1 MPPVPVPMITPT
13 RRRSRSFQRS
23 SRQESFTAC
32 TAAPIANWA
41 KRSYRRASF
50 FSRYS
55 DGSHCFT
62 SWANL
67 TGRSAES
74 KRVIGPAPDFPATS
88 ASHVSATVLP
98 SGVTSP
104 RPVTATRRRTYFPIF
119 SWRYC
124 IAAPTVFSFSAS
136 SSGMSMSNS
145 FSKAITSST
154 VSRLSAPR
162 SSMKLALLV
171 SLSRSTPSSSTMM
184 SLTFSSSCFMSMAMV
199 DPSAEGWTLA
209 GSHYHPAVDDQH
221 LSCNVARQVGSKK
234 EHGVCDILALPQAPE
249 RNGRL
254 EGLFHLVRDGFRHLG
269 RDVPRRDRIHEHVPR
284 RQLLRHAL
292 REPDQPGLRGGIIR
306 LPLVARQPHHAR
318 DIDDPPPAALDHPPG
333 CELGKEEGGLQV
345 RIQHGVPVVGADPEQ
360 QVVLRD
366 PGVVHQHV
374 DGTEV
379 LLDGLDQPLDLRL
392 VGDVAG
398 VAFRSAQR
406 GRRGFRLHRVAP
418 ADRHLRARTDQRLGD
433 GVADPA
439 RASGYQDGLPGEGRV
454 H

>member
-1 MPPVPVPMITPT
+1 M
-13 RRRSRSFQRS
+13 
-23 SRQESFTAC
+23 
-32 TAAPIANWA
+32 
-41 KRSYRRASF
+41 
-50 FSRYS
+50 
-55 DGSHCFT
+55 
-62 SWANL
+62 
-67 TGRSAES
+67 
-74 KRVIGPAPDFPATS
+74 GPAPDFPATS
-88 ASHVSATVLP
+88 ASHVSGTVLP

-124 IAAPTVFSFSAS
+124 MAAPTVFSFSAS

-154 VSRLSAPR
+154 VSKLSAPR

-221 LSCNVARQVGSKK
+221 LSCNVARQIGSEK
-234 EHGVCDILALPQAPE
+234 EHGVCDIFALPQPSQ

-254 EGLFHLVRDGFRHLG
+254 EGLLHLVRDGFRHLG
-269 RDVPRRDRIHEHVPR
+269 RDVSRSDGIHENVTR
-284 RQLLRHAL
+284 CQLLRHAL
-292 REPDQPGLRGGIIR
+292 GEADQSGLRGRVVR
-306 LPLVARQPHHAR
+306 LALVPGESHHAG
-318 DIDDPPPAALDHPPG
+318 DVDDAPPAAFDHAPG
-333 CELGKEEGGLQV
+333 RELREQKRGLEV
-345 RIQHGVPVVGADPEQ
+345 RVQHGVPVLGADPEQ

-366 PGVVHQHV
+366 AGVVHEHV

-379 LLDGLDQPLDLRL
+379 LLDALDQRLDLGL

-398 VAFRSAQR
+398 ISLCSAAQS
-406 GRRGFRLHRVAP
+406 GRRRFRLGPVPA
-418 ADRHLRARTDQRLGD
+418 ADRDLRARGD
-433 GVADPA
+433 KGFGDRVADAAGPA
-439 RASGYQDGLPGEGRV
+439 GDEYDLATDPGHVVPTLKRGPGTTLPLRASPRRA
-454 H
+454 